1 MSAPGSELGII
12 EQVKKY
18 ENYVTTLQH
27 VLGVVLSY
35 SVASQS
41 VSGLGAF
48 STQITRVDNASD
60 MVSFNVSPYAGSISL
75 LSTDLTNVCSGPLLS
90 NLDHLLTSTYQ

>member
-1 MSAPGSELGII
+1 M
-12 EQVKKY
+12 KMM
-18 ENYVTTLQH
+18 LQY
-27 VLGVVLSY
+27 VLGVMLSY

-60 MVSFNVSPYAGSISL
+60 MVSFNVSP
-75 LSTDLTNVCSGPLLS
+75 
-90 NLDHLLTSTYQ
+90 